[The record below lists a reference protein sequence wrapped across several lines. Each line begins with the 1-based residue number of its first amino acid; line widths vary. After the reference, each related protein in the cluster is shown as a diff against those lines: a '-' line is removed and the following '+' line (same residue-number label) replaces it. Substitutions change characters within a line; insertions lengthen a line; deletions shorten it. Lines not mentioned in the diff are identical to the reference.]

1 MLSQTLNN
9 LEAALAGESMAH
21 IKYLYFAQLA
31 EREGYIDVAEHFRHT
46 ANQEIKHAW
55 GHLELLIGTPSTKQ
69 CLEMA
74 IQGET
79 YEFTEMYPK
88 FEQQAQQD
96 GDEVAA
102 ELARQQLQESRE
114 HAEGFLEL
122 LDLAERRF
130 SALKRVEEK
139 HANAYR
145 QQLEQL

>member
-1 MLSQTLNN
+1 
-9 LEAALAGESMAH
+9 MAH
-21 IKYLYFAQLA
+21 IKYLYFAELA
-31 EREGYIDVAEHFRHT
+31 EREGYIDIAKHFRKT

-55 GHLELLIGTPSTKQ
+55 GHLELLIGTPSTRQ

-88 FEQQAQQD
+88 FEQQAKQD
-96 GDEVAA
+96 GDQVAA
-102 ELARQQLQESRE
+102 ELAREQIAESKE
-114 HAEGFLEL
+114 HAEDFLEL
-122 LDLAERRF
+122 LELAERRF

-145 QQLEQL
+145 QQLGDL